1 MIIKSERPDI
11 VHAHMNLMN
20 FCALWAAKKNNIPI
34 RISHSHIAEKNNG
47 KVFKIVAG
55 FCKVLC
61 VRYATELFTCGEEA
75 GEYLYGKKRMKSDAI
90 KIVENAVDL
99 DYFAVDKVLRDKFR
113 ERFDLTDKFVV
124 GHVGRFSFQKN
135 HERLLDI
142 FRELLKYKEKAV
154 LLLVGTGELEN
165 SIRKKVEELEL
176 TDKVI
181 FYGTTK
187 DMKEVYSALDVFV
200 LPSRF
205 EGFPV
210 VSVEIQAANIP
221 AVFSNTIATTC
232 KITDSINFMD
242 LEQSDETWAKAI
254 ISAYSDFKPCDLT
267 VLREKYDIRSKARKL
282 DNYYD
287 NLLELRG

>member
-1 MIIKSERPDI
+1 
-11 VHAHMNLMN
+11 
-20 FCALWAAKKNNIPI
+20 
-34 RISHSHIAEKNNG
+34 
-47 KVFKIVAG
+47 VAG